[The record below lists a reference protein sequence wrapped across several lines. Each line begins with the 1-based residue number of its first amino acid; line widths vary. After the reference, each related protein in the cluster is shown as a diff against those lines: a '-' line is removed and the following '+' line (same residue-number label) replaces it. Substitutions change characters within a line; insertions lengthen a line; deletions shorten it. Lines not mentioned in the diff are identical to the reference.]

1 MSHEQGDC
9 TPVKEK
15 IKRFTQ
21 ETRTILEHLLRQK
34 RPKTEIASI
43 IQISVRSINREIKA
57 NSYRHE
63 DELGKVT
70 YEYRADIAEQK
81 HTLKMQAVGRKCIL
95 EHRADWRMCIEESFR
110 SQPISPYHLA
120 VRMKK
125 LLAKGYA
132 VPDVS
137 SSTLYYAIN
146 HGKIS
151 TSLKDLPCRGR
162 MRRRSRCSSPPPRL
176 NSRNTRG
183 GLSIEQRPAAVND
196 RREFGHWEM
205 DTVRG
210 KASTPGCFLVLTE
223 RMTRLEH
230 ILFMPHGTQQE
241 VRFSINKLER
251 HYGLAKF
258 RVCFKSITCDNGCE
272 FLNGRAIS
280 LSRNGRSKRTQDYY
294 AHPNN
299 PQERGSNE
307 NQNRLIRRFFPKG
320 VEIKDVPPTL
330 VDRIANFMNKMPRK
344 LFAGRCAYE
353 MARLCGLILD
363 FHAGKINLTA

>member
-1 MSHEQGDC
+1 MSHEQDDC
-9 TPVKEK
+9 TPVNAK

-21 ETRTILEHLLRQK
+21 ETRNILEHLLKLK
-34 RPKTEIASI
+34 RPKREIASL

-70 YEYRADIAEQK
+70 YEYRADVAEQK
-81 HTLKMQAVGRKCIL
+81 HGQRMEAVGRKCIL
-95 EHRADWRMCIEESFR
+95 EHRADWRMSIEEAFR
-110 SQPISPYHLA
+110 TLRISPYHLS
-120 VRMKK
+120 VRLAK
-125 LLAKGYA
+125 LRAKGYA
-132 VPDVS
+132 VPDVR
-137 SSTLYYAIN
+137 SSTLYYAIH

-151 TSLKDLPCRGR
+151 TNIKDLPLRGK
-162 MRRRSRCSSPPPRL
+162 MRRRSRSSSPPPRL

-196 RREFGHWEM
+196 RSEFGHWEM

-210 KASTPGCFLVLTE
+210 KATTPGCFLVLTE

-241 VRFSINKLER
+241 VRLSINKLER

-258 RVCFKSITCDNGCE
+258 RACFKSITCDNGCE
-272 FLNGRAIS
+272 FLDGRAIS
-280 LSRNGRSKRTQDYY
+280 LSRNGRSKRTQVYY

-320 VEIKDVPPTL
+320 MEIKDVTPLT
-330 VDRIANFMNKMPRK
+330 VNRIANFMNKLPRK
-344 LFAGRCAYE
+344 LFEGRCAYE
-353 MARLCGLILD
+353 MARLNDLILD
-363 FHAGKINLTA
+363 FHAGKTTLTT

>member
-1 MSHEQGDC
+1 MSHEQGHC
-9 TPVKEK
+9 TPVKAK

-21 ETRTILEHLLRQK
+21 ETRTILEHLLK
-34 RPKTEIASI
+34 LGRPKAEIAAI
-43 IQISVRSINREIKA
+43 IQISLRSINREIKA

-70 YEYRADIAEQK
+70 YEYRADVAEQK
-81 HTLKMQAVGRKCIL
+81 HCQRMEAVGRKCIL
-95 EHRADWRMCIEESFR
+95 ECRADWRKCVEEAFR
-110 SQPISPYHLA
+110 SWRISPYHLA
-120 VRMKK
+120 VR
-125 LLAKGYA
+125 LAMLRRKGYA

-137 SSTLYYAIN
+137 SSTLYYAIH

-151 TSLKDLPCRGR
+151 TNIKDLPCRGK
-162 MRRRSRCSSPPPRL
+162 MRRRTRSGSPPPRL

-196 RREFGHWEM
+196 RSEFGHWEM

-241 VRFSINKLER
+241 VRLSINRLER
-251 HYGLAKF
+251 HYGLSKF
-258 RVCFKSITCDNGCE
+258 KALFKSITCDNGCE
-272 FLNGRAIS
+272 FLDGKAIS
-280 LSRNGRSKRTQDYY
+280 LSRNRRSKRTQVYY

-307 NQNRLIRRFFPKG
+307 REVL
-320 VEIKDVPPTL
+320 
-330 VDRIANFMNKMPRK
+330 
-344 LFAGRCAYE
+344 
-353 MARLCGLILD
+353 
-363 FHAGKINLTA
+363 LTA